1 MATVLYISTPGGGL
15 TYEDGDIIQALPLGM
30 NPGSAVVANEN
41 EDWSF
46 VYIEDKDPSDPEI
59 VALLAPMEESEG
71 APSKKRG
78 CCCALPGWPSG
89 AYGTYYDTLEEAS
102 AQQKMSWQVFT
113 AKVTGKGGA

>member
-1 MATVLYISTPGGGL
+1 M
-15 TYEDGDIIQALPLGM
+15 
-30 NPGSAVVANEN
+30 
-41 EDWSF
+41 
-46 VYIEDKDPSDPEI
+46 
-59 VALLAPMEESEG
+59 LAPMEESEG

-89 AYGTYYDTLEEAS
+89 AYGTYYDTLEEAA